1 MHVGLRW
8 IGSLLEGSPD
18 HTTSPVLLQVW
29 TQPPH
34 AREPCVLGIFLKA
47 FAFFQHPQPAQSCN
61 RPMADTLANVLPST
75 LSVCCRR
82 DHPPTKLGFG
92 GNLKCCRQGLVAG
105 RLLACPA
112 IPDSKCYL
120 TIARDLSRDL
130 DRVAIGTPTSC
141 FAFRTQNTLVSGRSK
156 PSRQ

>member
-61 RPMADTLANVLPST
+61 RPMADTLAKCSPLNAQRLLPT
-75 LSVCCRR
+75 R
-82 DHPPTKLGFG
+82 PPTHKTRFWGEFKMLSTRPRGGTAVGLSGDPRFKMLSDDRARFKSRPRSSGHWYAYILLCISDAEHAGFG
-92 GNLKCCRQGLVAG
+92 A
-105 RLLACPA
+105 
-112 IPDSKCYL
+112 
-120 TIARDLSRDL
+120 
-130 DRVAIGTPTSC
+130 
-141 FAFRTQNTLVSGRSK
+141 
-156 PSRQ
+156 